1 MKKLI
6 HSMIVVS
13 TLYAVGE
20 LNYDTVQAGSVLD
33 SDSSNARL
41 EAGMTVKDT
50 TAPEILYVYSLKENE
65 TSVSGVTEPSVIIT
79 VKVGTETIGTTTADE
94 NGEFSVSIPSQKLG
108 MKLSVTATDLAGNSS
123 EPSEIIVE
131 DGTPPPP
138 PQVNELNES
147 SRTVSGRTEPYATIL
162 VMIRSSIV
170 ALIQADG
177 EGFYEVGINNQVART
192 RVTVAAQDAAGN
204 RSLDTDVFVKDIIP
218 PGPAWVFEVT
228 DKSTVITGKAE
239 AYCEVMVREGTK
251 YISGSRVNSDRSYEI
266 YISPQKG
273 GTKLNVVVVDN
284 DGNMSEPTEIVVK
297 DTTAPSAP
305 RVNKVTD
312 LSATV
317 SGISEVNSRITIK
330 SGKKVIGEGLTGK
343 NGAFSVK
350 IKKQKANAELFV
362 YATDKAGNISRS
374 AKIKVLDK
382 TPPAV
387 PSVTAV
393 SDQSTL
399 IKGKAETDARVY
411 LKING
416 KLSGVSKAEQ
426 GLFYFNVSKLK
437 AGTQIIV
444 YAIDQSGNRSND
456 KKLTVLDRTAPK
468 MPTVNKVTSTS
479 GAVSGK
485 TERHAQVI
493 IYSNSK
499 KIGEGFADSK
509 GSFRI
514 QIKKQKRGTALKI
527 VIQDQAGNKSQEKR
541 LTVN

>member
-33 SDSSNARL
+33 SSNARL

-50 TAPEILYVYSLKENE
+50 TAPETPIVYTLKENG

-108 MKLSVTATDLAGNSS
+108 TKLSVTATDLAGNSS

-147 SRTVSGRTEPYATIL
+147 STTISGRTEPYATIL

-170 ALIQADG
+170 ALTQADG
-177 EGFYEVGINNQVART
+177 EGFYKVGINNQVART

-228 DKSTVITGKAE
+228 DKSTVIKGKAE
-239 AYCEVMVREGTK
+239 AYCEVIVRAGTK
-251 YISGSRVNSDRSYEI
+251 YISGSRVDPDRSYEI

-305 RVNKVTD
+305 RVNQVTD

-317 SGISEVNSRITIK
+317 SGMSEVNSRITIK

-362 YATDKAGNISRS
+362 YATDKAGNISRP
-374 AKIKVLDK
+374 AKINVLDK

-437 AGTQIIV
+437 AGTQLIV

-485 TERHAQVI
+485 TERSAQVI

-527 VIQDQAGNKSQEKR
+527 ISQDQAGNKSQEKR
-541 LTVN
+541 LTVK